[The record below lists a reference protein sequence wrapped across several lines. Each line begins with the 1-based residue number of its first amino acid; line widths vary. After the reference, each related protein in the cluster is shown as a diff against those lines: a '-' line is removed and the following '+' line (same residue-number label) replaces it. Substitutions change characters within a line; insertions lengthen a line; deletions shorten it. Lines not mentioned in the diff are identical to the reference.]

1 MVLETMSESG
11 GRWMDKKDSYVGIT
25 DLMRKSIE
33 NNEKIQECITPILKQ
48 QERKQQIV
56 NTVNVPEIVVSS
68 SAIEAI
74 RNINENSA
82 LMALQENASVINRIS
97 ESSRTVEMLGDVGTA
112 IEALQN
118 SSAVHA
124 LGEIAMKS
132 AFSDYQFESPALR
145 IFDEWSKSVATN
157 LATGLTALITNPV
170 IQGIQ
175 SITSGLGKWLQTVD
189 FSPLISILENIQNI
203 GFDFDYEEVNEIFL
217 KAMFDARWF
226 PYAGWIADFRIVDAM
241 LEILNTSRV
250 SKNRVNRIDR
260 LIFSYYD
267 KEEINNF
274 KRRWRQMNLPSYMT
288 RILVQSVQAYHRR
301 EYALTVSALSTLWE
315 GIIQEKVNDNSYRIS
330 RRTRENLG
338 KLIEENE
345 FNKIF
350 SSFCDEFIFYNCT
363 KPDEVKSDVPG
374 RHGIAHCWYDTY
386 PNRKMALNAILFT
399 DFLLELK
406 PIETEPQ

>member
-1 MVLETMSESG
+1 
-11 GRWMDKKDSYVGIT
+11 
-25 DLMRKSIE
+25 
-33 NNEKIQECITPILKQ
+33 
-48 QERKQQIV
+48 
-56 NTVNVPEIVVSS
+56 
-68 SAIEAI
+68 
-74 RNINENSA
+74 
-82 LMALQENASVINRIS
+82 MALQESASVVNQFY
-97 ESSRTVEMLGDVGTA
+97 ESNSAVKMLNGMGTA

-132 AFSDYQFESPALR
+132 AFLDYQFESPALR
-145 IFDEWSKSVATN
+145 IFDEWSNNIATN
-157 LATGLTALITNPV
+157 LATGLKALITNPV
-170 IQGIQ
+170 MQGIQ
-175 SITSGLGKWLQTVD
+175 TITSSLGKWLRTVD
-189 FSPLISILENIQNI
+189 FSPLVSILENIQDI

-217 KAMFDARWF
+217 KAMFDAKWF

-260 LIFSYYD
+260 LIFFYYD

-315 GIIQEKVNDNSYRIS
+315 GIIQEKMNDNSYRIS

-345 FNKIF
+345 FDKIF
-350 SSFCDEFIFYNCT
+350 ASFCDEFIFYNCT

-399 DFLLELK
+399 DILLELK
-406 PIETEPQ
+406 PIEKES

>member
-1 MVLETMSESG
+1 
-11 GRWMDKKDSYVGIT
+11 MDKMDEYEDIT

-33 NNEKIQECITPILKQ
+33 DNDKIRESVAPILEQ
-48 QERKQQIV
+48 QERIQQV
-56 NTVNVPEIVVSS
+56 VDVVNVPEIVVPST
-68 SAIEAI
+68 AIETI
-74 RNINENSA
+74 NNISENSA
-82 LMALQENASVINRIS
+82 VMALQENASVINAIS
-97 ESSRTVEMLGDVGTA
+97 EKSRAVEILGGMGTA

-118 SSAVHA
+118 SSAVYA

-132 AFSDYQFESPALR
+132 AFSDYQFESPTLR

-175 SITSGLGKWLQTVD
+175 SITSGFGKWLQTVD
-189 FSPLISILENIQNI
+189 FSPLVSILENIQNI

-217 KAMFDARWF
+217 KAMFDAKWF

-315 GIIQEKVNDNSYRIS
+315 GIIQEKMNDNSYRIS

-345 FNKIF
+345 FDKIF
-350 SSFCDEFIFYNCT
+350 SSFCDEFIFYDCT
-363 KPDEVKSDVPG
+363 KPEEVKSDVPG
-374 RHGIAHCWYDTY
+374 RHCIAHCWYDTY

-399 DFLLELK
+399 DFLLGLK
-406 PIETEPQ
+406 PIENELE

>member
-1 MVLETMSESG
+1 MN
-11 GRWMDKKDSYVGIT
+11 KKDSYEGIT
-25 DLMRKSIE
+25 DSARKRVE
-33 NNEKIQECITPILKQ
+33 NIEKIQESVAPILEQ
-48 QERKQQIV
+48 QDRIQQIV
-56 NTVNVPEIVVSS
+56 DTVNVPRIAVSS
-68 SAIEAI
+68 AAIESI
-74 RNINENSA
+74 KSISENSA
-82 LMALQENASVINRIS
+82 VMALQENASVINAIDN
-97 ESSRTVEMLGDVGTA
+97 SSAVEMLNGMGTD
-112 IEALQN
+112 IEALKN

-132 AFSDYQFESPALR
+132 AFSDYRFESPTLR

-175 SITSGLGKWLQTVD
+175 SITSGFGKWLQTVD
-189 FSPLISILENIQNI
+189 FSPLVSILENIQNI

-315 GIIQEKVNDNSYRIS
+315 GIIQKKMNDNSYRIS
-330 RRTRENLG
+330 RKIRENLG
-338 KLIEENE
+338 KLIEKNE
-345 FNKIF
+345 FEKIF

-363 KPDEVKSDVPG
+363 KPEEVKSDVPG

-406 PIETEPQ
+406 PIENEL

>member
-1 MVLETMSESG
+1 
-11 GRWMDKKDSYVGIT
+11 MDRKDLYEEIT
-25 DLMRKSIE
+25 DTACKSVE
-33 NNEKIQECITPILKQ
+33 NIKKIKESVAPILEQ
-48 QERKQQIV
+48 QERIQQIV
-56 NTVNVPEIVVSS
+56 GTVNVPSFEVSS
-68 SAIEAI
+68 ATREAI
-74 RNINENSA
+74 KSINENSA
-82 LMALQENASVINRIS
+82 AIALKKNASVINAIYDN
-97 ESSRTVEMLGDVGTA
+97 SSAVKMLNDMGTT
-112 IEALQN
+112 IGVLQN
-118 SSAVHA
+118 SGAVHA

-145 IFDEWSKSVATN
+145 TFDELSKSIATN
-157 LATGLTALITNPV
+157 LASGLTALITNSV

-175 SITSGLGKWLQTVD
+175 SITSSLGKWLQTVD
-189 FSPLISILENIQNI
+189 FSPLVNVLKNIQNI
-203 GFDFDYEEVNEIFL
+203 GFDFDYKEVNQIFL

-260 LIFSYYD
+260 LIFSYYG
-267 KEEINNF
+267 KEEINDF
-274 KRRWRQMNLPSYMT
+274 KRRWRKMNLPSYMT

-315 GIIQEKVNDNSYRIS
+315 GIIQEKMNDNSYRIS

-338 KLIEENE
+338 KLIEENKFDE
-345 FNKIF
+345 IF

-363 KPDEVKSDVPG
+363 KPSEVKSDVPG

-386 PNRKMALNAILFT
+386 PSRKMALNAILFT

-406 PIETEPQ
+406 PIENEL